1 MKIISPCF
9 THNQAYANPLVNSLK
24 QYSPEHSNDLIL
36 YTDGSTSTDFYH
48 TKMHHAAETM
58 KRIDDEIVVLVDA
71 FDVLVNK
78 PLDGIEKEFKKHDC
92 KLLISG
98 EANCFP
104 FKEYESFLASKSN
117 TKLKFPCAGCWI
129 GYRKY
134 MIELFES
141 PLSIENHMTWRRF
154 TDQGFMETIYY
165 NSFHDPY
172 FSVKIDTDAK
182 IFINTFLL
190 NNNEDFFINEQ
201 TKQLTFKETNSIP
214 YFIHFNGDGKVHMPL
229 FGVSYCA

>member
-1 MKIISPCF
+1 MKIIAPCF
-9 THNQAYANPLVNSLK
+9 TNNKEYANPLVNSLK
-24 QYSPEHSNDLIL
+24 KYSPEYSDSLIL
-36 YTDGSTSTDFYH
+36 YTDGTTSTDFYH
-48 TKMHHAAETM
+48 TKMFHAAQAM
-58 KRIDDEIVVLVDA
+58 KNIDDEIVILVDA

-78 PLDGIEKEFKKHDC
+78 PLKNIEEDFKKHEC

-104 FKEYESFLASKSN
+104 FKEYESFLSSKSN

-129 GYRKY
+129 GYREY

-165 NSFHDPY
+165 NSFHNPY
-172 FSVKIDTDAK
+172 FSVKLDTTAN

-190 NNNEDFFINEQ
+190 NPGEDFIINEES
-201 TKQLTFKETNSIP
+201 KQLTFIDTDSIP
-214 YFIHFNGDGKVHMPL
+214 YFIHFNGDGKAHMPL
-229 FGVSYCA
+229 FGIKYCG